1 MYSSLPADE
10 GSTTDT
16 MSHVEKKRPGNKVF
30 DRWIALMD
38 AREYRAASVEA
49 ERVFFYTGERII
61 RMQAL
66 LARTWALK
74 HLGEFDQAFENLRR
88 ASPRALP
95 PELQYRIHH
104 ERTLLMYLRED
115 WEGVLAE
122 SARLGHLV
130 QNPDWR
136 LLSGYLPVLAL
147 MELERWEEAGAEMQ
161 AYLDKLGLSTSLS
174 ASPPDRLN
182 SRKAA
187 LLSTFIPGSGQMYAG
202 KTGEGLGSLGLQLAA
217 LGWGVY
223 NVYTGYYVTALFTG
237 GGLFQAFYFGGIER
251 AEYHAVER
259 NRTESGKYKREVTA
273 WFLEL
278 IEPSLKQKRQTLP
291 DLPFLH

>member
-1 MYSSLPADE
+1 MENTRA
-10 GSTTDT
+10 
-16 MSHVEKKRPGNKVF
+16 VNKVF
-30 DRWIALMD
+30 ERWVALMD
-38 AREYRAASVEA
+38 AREYRSASVEA
-49 ERVFFYTGERII
+49 ERIFFHSGERSN

-66 LARTWALK
+66 LARSWALK
-74 HLGEFDQAFENLRR
+74 HLGEYDQAFENLRR

-95 PELQYRIHH
+95 AQLQYRIHH

-122 SARLGHLV
+122 STRLNHMV

-147 MELERWEEAGAEMQ
+147 LELERWEEAEAEMH
-161 AYLDKLGLSTSLS
+161 AYLGKLGLSGSLP

-182 SRKAA
+182 PRKAA
-187 LLSTFIPGSGQMYAG
+187 LLSTFLPGSGQMYAG
-202 KTGEGLGSLGLQLAA
+202 KAGEGLGSLGLQLAA
-217 LGWGVY
+217 LGWGAY
-223 NVYTGYYVTALFTG
+223 NVYTGYYATALFTG
-237 GGLFQAFYFGGIER
+237 GGLFQAFYFGGIQR
-251 AEYHAVER
+251 AEYHAVEH
-259 NRTESGKYKREVTA
+259 NKIKSGKYIREIAA

-278 IEPSLKQKRQTLP
+278 VEPSLMQKRQTLP

>member
-1 MYSSLPADE
+1 
-10 GSTTDT
+10 
-16 MSHVEKKRPGNKVF
+16 
-30 DRWIALMD
+30 MD
-38 AREYRAASVEA
+38 SREYRAASVEA
-49 ERVFFYTGERII
+49 ERIFFHTDERIT

-88 ASPRALP
+88 ASPRDLP

-104 ERTLLMYLRED
+104 ERALLMYLRED

-122 SARLGHLV
+122 SARLKQMV
-130 QNPDWR
+130 RNPDWQ
-136 LLSGYLPVLAL
+136 LLSGYLSVLAL
-147 MELERWEEAGAEMQ
+147 LELERWEEAEAEMQ
-161 AYLDKLGLSTSLS
+161 AYLGKLGMPASLSASLS

-182 SRKAA
+182 PRKAA

-217 LGWGVY
+217 LGWGAY

-278 IEPSLKQKRQTLP
+278 IEPSLMQKRQSLS
-291 DLPFLH
+291 DLPFSH